1 MDWYGRRGVSG
12 WLTFAEVGFDA
23 IDEGLFRSRKNEVD
37 LHEIFNTKV
46 SNVVYTHTS
55 FFTAHFTSR
64 LNWEA
69 DTSETFEILEEP
81 ELVPPFPGQT

>member
-1 MDWYGRRGVSG
+1 MGCV
-12 WLTFAEVGFDA
+12 TFAEEGFDA
-23 IDEGLFRSRKNEVD
+23 IDEGLFWSGKNEID
-37 LHEIFNTKV
+37 LPTTNIHHQVPRTIAQHT
-46 SNVVYTHTS
+46 TRTS

-69 DTSETFEILEEP
+69 DTSETFEILDEP